1 MNWNKWV
8 RQSHRWLSV
17 VFTLFVLFNI
27 VVNIFAAEQEQLV
40 LWIGLTTLLPL
51 FLLLFTGI
59 YLFVLPYLGKRR
71 SGQRAG

>member
-1 MNWNKWV
+1 MNWHKWI

-17 VFTLFVLFNI
+17 IFTLCVLVNI
-27 VVNIFAAEQEQLV
+27 VVNIIAAEQEQLV

-71 SGQRAG
+71 SGQRAS